1 MIILL
6 DTNVLVWLLEGGAML
21 SKQAKSQLESAEAVY
36 ASAINIVELRIKSML
51 SKISIPETL
60 FEDIKAA
67 GLEVLPFTA
76 DHAEALGKFP
86 ELSRHDPFDRMLLAQ
101 ASVDDMYF
109 LTSDQVLIDLGQNF
123 VLSARS

>member
-6 DTNVLVWLLEGGAML
+6 DTNTLVWLLEGGSML
-21 SKQAKSQLESAEAVY
+21 SKQAKNQLESAEAVY

-51 SKISIPETL
+51 NKITIPETL
-60 FEDIKAA
+60 LEDIKAA

-101 ASVDDMYF
+101 SFVADMRF
-109 LTSDQVLIDLGQNF
+109 LTSDQFLLDLGQNF
-123 VLSARS
+123 VLSARI